1 MIWLISII
9 GYIVFGTIL
18 STIVDRYDILP
29 DADPVAIALFWP
41 IILPIGIIVGF
52 IYLIYIGTE
61 YVLDEIEEKIRKY
74 KS

>member
-1 MIWLISII
+1 MIWLII

-18 STIVDRYDILP
+18 GTIVDRYDILP
-29 DADPVAIALFWP
+29 DDADPVAIALFWP
-41 IILPIGIIVGF
+41 IILPIGIIAGF

-61 YVLDEIEEKIRKY
+61 YVLDKIEEKIREY

>member
-1 MIWLISII
+1 MIWLIII

-18 STIVDRYDILP
+18 GTIVDRYDI
-29 DADPVAIALFWP
+29 APVEPIAVGALWP
-41 IILPIGIIVGF
+41 IIIPFGIIAGF

-61 YVLDEIEEKIRKY
+61 YVLDEIEEKIRKH